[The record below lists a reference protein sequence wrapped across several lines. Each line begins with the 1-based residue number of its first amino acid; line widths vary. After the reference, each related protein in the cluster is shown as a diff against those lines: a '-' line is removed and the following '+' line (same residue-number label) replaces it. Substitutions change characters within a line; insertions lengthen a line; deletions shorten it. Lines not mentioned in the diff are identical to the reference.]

1 MALDK
6 NDKFTHSLITIK
18 KSNFVYQIYYWLI
31 SFPLMYRMKRFLK
44 YAVLGL
50 AGTFIDIL
58 MIFGLHNILAYNYLW
73 VTFISDFTKTFIN
86 FNLHKRF
93 VFKNEVKAFS
103 KKNLFAF
110 GRYYV
115 INFSAVI
122 VIFIMVIGF
131 VEFLNFPPIYA
142 KLLADL
148 IMNLT
153 RFSAHKSIVFERPG
167 KLGK

>member
-1 MALDK
+1 MEDEK
-6 NDKFTHSLITIK
+6 KGFTHSLITIK
-18 KSNFVYQIYYWLI
+18 KNNFVYRIYYRII
-31 SFPLMYRMKRFLK
+31 SIPFFYRMKRFLK

-50 AGTFIDIL
+50 AGTFADVF
-58 MIFGLHNILAYNYLW
+58 MIYVLHNILTYNYLW
-73 VTFISDFTKTFIN
+73 VTFISDFVKTFIN

-93 VFKNEVKAFS
+93 VFKTDVKAFS

-122 VIFIMVIGF
+122 VIFIMVIGM

-142 KLLADL
+142 KLTADL

>member
-1 MALDK
+1 MVLDK
-6 NDKFTHSLITIK
+6 KETFAHSLITIK
-18 KSNFVYQIYYWLI
+18 KSHFVYRIYYWLI

-50 AGTFIDIL
+50 AGTLVDVI
-58 MIFGLHNILAYNYLW
+58 MIFILNNVLAYNYLW

-86 FNLHKRF
+86 YNLHKKF
-93 VFKNEVKAFS
+93 VFKNEVKTFS
-103 KKNLFAF
+103 KKNIFSF
-110 GRYYV
+110 GRYYM

-131 VEFLNFPPIYA
+131 VEFLKFSPLFA

-153 RFSAHKSIVFERPG
+153 RFSVHKSIVFERPG

>member
-1 MALDK
+1 MEEK
-6 NDKFTHSLITIK
+6 EKSNFTHSLVTIK
-18 KSNFVYQIYYWLI
+18 KHAWVYRIYYWLI

-50 AGTFIDIL
+50 AGTFADVF
-58 MIFGLHNILAYNYLW
+58 MIYVLHNILTYNYLW

-86 FNLHKRF
+86 FNLHKKF
-93 VFKNEVKAFS
+93 VFKNDVKAFS

-122 VIFIMVIGF
+122 IIFIMVIGL

-142 KLLADL
+142 KLTADL

>member
-1 MALDK
+1 MSLDK
-6 NDKFTHSLITIK
+6 NDKYSHSLITIK
-18 KSNFVYQIYYWLI
+18 KNHFVYRIYYWVI

-50 AGTFIDIL
+50 AGTLVDVI
-58 MIFGLHNILAYNYLW
+58 MIFLLNNVLSYNYLW
-73 VTFISDFTKTFIN
+73 VTFISDFSKTFTN

-93 VFKNEVKAFS
+93 VFKNDVKAFS
-103 KKNLFAF
+103 KKNLFSF
-110 GRYYV
+110 GRYYI
-115 INFSAVI
+115 INFSTVIIIFII
-122 VIFIMVIGF
+122 VIGL
-131 VEFLNFPPIYA
+131 VEFLNFAPILA
-142 KLLADL
+142 KLTADL